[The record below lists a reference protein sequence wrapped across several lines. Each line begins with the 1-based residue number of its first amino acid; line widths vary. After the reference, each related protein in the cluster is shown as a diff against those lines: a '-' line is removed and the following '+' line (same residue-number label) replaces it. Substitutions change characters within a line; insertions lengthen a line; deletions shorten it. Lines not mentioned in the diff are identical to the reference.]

1 VPCIFSTANIVA
13 AFVSNAVETTA
24 AILLRKRKFSDT
36 SLIVSWCTES
46 LGCIQTVARGARR
59 TKSPFAGKLDLFFE
73 AEIQIA
79 RSRRSDLHTLTEVVL
94 KNPFGGIRND
104 YLRTRTAAYFVELIE
119 ICTERD
125 HREPELFGL
134 LRRAFGYL
142 DANEPT
148 PRAVAHFE
156 TELARIAG
164 VHDIKR
170 LKADPAFAL
179 GNLFGRLP
187 LSRTP
192 LLKML
197 AAETKNSSK

>member
-1 VPCIFSTANIVA
+1 MV
-13 AFVSNAVETTA
+13 
-24 AILLRKRKFSDT
+24 K
-36 SLIVSWCTES
+36 
-46 LGCIQTVARGARR
+46 GARR
-59 TKSPFAGKLDLFFE
+59 PKSPFAGKLDLFFE
-73 AEIQIA
+73 AEISIV
-79 RSRRSDLHTLTEVVL
+79 RSRKSDLHTLTEVVL
-94 KNPFGGIRND
+94 KNPFPGIRSN
-104 YLRTRTAAYFVELIE
+104 YVRTQIAAYFVELIE

-142 DANEPT
+142 DANDPT
-148 PRAVAHFE
+148 SRAVAHFE

-164 VHDIKR
+164 VHDQR

-192 LLKML
+192 LLKTL
-197 AAETKNSSK
+197 AAGAKKTSK

>member
-1 VPCIFSTANIVA
+1 MV
-13 AFVSNAVETTA
+13 
-24 AILLRKRKFSDT
+24 K
-36 SLIVSWCTES
+36 
-46 LGCIQTVARGARR
+46 GARR
-59 TKSPFAGKLDLFFE
+59 PKSPFAGKLDLFFE
-73 AEIQIA
+73 AEISIV
-79 RSRRSDLHTLTEVVL
+79 RSRKSDLHTLTEVVL
-94 KNPFGGIRND
+94 KNPFPGIRSN
-104 YLRTRTAAYFVELIE
+104 YLRTQTASYFVELIE

-142 DANEPT
+142 DANDPT
-148 PRAVAHFE
+148 SRVVAHFE

-164 VHDIKR
+164 VHDQR

-192 LLKML
+192 LLKTL
-197 AAETKNSSK
+197 ATKAKKVSK